1 MIRAFALGLA
11 VAASGLL
18 AGCGGRAA
26 SQAPGG
32 ANAPAAGDSAGP
44 GAAPSPAAAT
54 KTPVAIKINS
64 RHAGSRYVTL
74 TKQKENRKVYTL
86 LADSETGQY
95 VGADTGTSTF
105 ANPHVTFYGKNGQT
119 LAAVAPTGTI
129 VEKDKTI
136 LMSGG
141 VKAHTSDGKTL
152 ASDTMRYADVTET
165 LYGDG
170 NVVITTPAGDRLQG
184 DTLVWNLHTGRID
197 VGRAL

>member
-1 MIRAFALGLA
+1 MNRALGFGLA
-11 VAASGLL
+11 LACGGLL
-18 AGCGGRAA
+18 AGCGGRSNAQPAGDA
-26 SQAPGG
+26 SSPGAPG
-32 ANAPAAGDSAGP
+32 
-44 GAAPSPAAAT
+44 SPQPTAT
-54 KTPVAIKINS
+54 KTPLAIKITS
-64 RHAGSRYVTL
+64 RHVGSRFVTL
-74 TKQKENRKVYTL
+74 TKEKENRKVYTL

-95 VGADTGTSTF
+95 VGADSGTSTF
-105 ANPHVTFYGKNGQT
+105 ANPHITFYGKNGQR

-141 VKAHTSDGKTL
+141 VKAHTNDGKTL
-152 ASDTMRYADVTET
+152 TSDQMRYADATET